1 MIRVRHARIELAVHE
16 LADRDGPTLL
26 LLHALGA
33 DGRGWGT
40 LPSAWRG
47 RVVALDFSGHGA
59 SQWLRGGA
67 YTPELLAAD
76 ADAVL
81 AEIGP
86 AVLAGAGVGA
96 YVALLV
102 AGARAAQV
110 PAALL
115 LPGAG
120 LSGGGPEPDW
130 DRPVLRGVT
139 PTAHPPLPPGCDPQ
153 CCALLADPR
162 PPEYAARFAAA
173 ARRLNLL
180 EDDTPRP
187 PWWDAVRASANATVV
202 TGDGAAA
209 LDRLRA
215 SASPR

>member
-1 MIRVRHARIELAVHE
+1 MIRLRHARVELALHA
-16 LADRDGPTLL
+16 LAQRDGPTLL

-33 DGRGWGT
+33 DGRSWGT
-40 LPSAWRG
+40 LTSAWPG

-59 SQWLRGGA
+59 SQWVRGGA
-67 YTPELLAAD
+67 YTPELLAGD
-76 ADAVL
+76 ADAAL
-81 AEIGP
+81 AAIGP

-96 YVALLV
+96 YVALLL

-130 DRPVLRGVT
+130 DRPVLRALT
-139 PTAHPPLPPGCDPQ
+139 PAAHPPLPAGCDPL

-162 PPEYAARFAAA
+162 PPDYAARFAAA
-173 ARRLNLL
+173 ARRLVLL
-180 EDDTPRP
+180 DDDAPRP
-187 PWWDAVRASANATVV
+187 PWWNAVSASPTAEVA
-202 TGDGAAA
+202 DDLDAA
-209 LDRLRA
+209 LERLRV